1 MFADAAPGVVENG
14 VLVPR
19 HRGVQLLQYYLHAA
33 VAMDKTADV
42 VHHGG
47 LTKYTGALV

>member
-14 VLVPR
+14 VLVPGYW
-19 HRGVQLLQYYLHAA
+19 GVQLLQYYLHAA

-47 LTKYTGALV
+47 LAKYAGALV